1 MSTFPDTCTVNKPG
15 ENPLAPLLMKV
26 VGRAPT
32 NFYVARREA
41 RVLADAMPH
50 LNEAQRV
57 EAQDRIATL
66 QTKWGSLLTKAQA
79 QGQFLSLE
87 IEPVQLIAQW
97 FRRRS
102 QKTRIA
108 PILMNAARAVKEGAD
123 TLVAIMERAYEN
135 DTERLAPQVSYS
147 TFRQWMI
154 ELNIAEPEQYGAG
167 KTRWIKGEWNDAW
180 VEGSLM
186 ARALV
191 LSENCKGQGS
201 NL

>member
-1 MSTFPDTCTVNKPG
+1 VIKPG
-15 ENPLAPLLMKV
+15 ENPLAELLMKIA
-26 VGRAPT
+26 GRAPT
-32 NFYVARREA
+32 NMYVARREA

-50 LNEAQRV
+50 LSEAQRA
-57 EAQDRIATL
+57 EANDRIARL

-108 PILMNAARAVKEGAD
+108 PVLESAAKAVRDGAD
-123 TLVAIMERAYEN
+123 TLVSIMESAYEQ

-154 ELNIAEPEQYGAG
+154 ELNIAEPETDGAG
-167 KTRWIKGEWNDAW
+167 KVRWIKGEWNDAW
-180 VEGSLM
+180 CEGSVM
-186 ARALV
+186 RRALEI
-191 LSENCKGQGS
+191 SEGKES
-201 NL
+201 N